1 MSRIR
6 VARQTQGWTQ
16 NQLAQRAGISARTVH
31 AVEMGRPCRQE
42 TKRKLLAALGIPW
55 ELRDEY
61 LPRARRV
68 PVQLEEREASS
79 A

>member
-6 VARQTQGWTQ
+6 VARQAQGWTQ

-31 AVEMGRPCRQE
+31 AVERGRPCRQE

-55 ELRDEY
+55 ELREQY
-61 LPRARRV
+61 LPRVHRV
-68 PVQLEEREASS
+68 RIQLEEREASS